1 MSSEETQI
9 VKATPRGGIP
19 INSLA
24 DAIEIARQTHKST
37 FFPRGMDT
45 PEKILVAIQMGMEFG
60 LQPSQAIRS
69 IVVINGMPSWK
80 GDSALGL
87 VRASGK
93 MRGFNTGH
101 EKNDKTPEESYV
113 WVESTRTD
121 DPTPRRHKFS
131 VSQAKRAGLWGKQG
145 PWSQYPDRMLYYR
158 ALGFHLRDVYPDV
171 LCGMTIA
178 EEASDIPSTE
188 RIAPDAT
195 PPTQPDPLLDGV
207 IDGEVTEPT
216 TTSEE
221 PTNGTT

>member
-1 MSSEETQI
+1 MSSEYTKI
-9 VKATPRGGIP
+9 VKVTQRGNIP

-24 DAIEIARQTHKST
+24 DAIEMSGRMAKSGLV
-37 FFPRGMDT
+37 PRGMDS

-60 LQPSQAIRS
+60 LAPLQAVRS
-69 IVVINGMPSWK
+69 LVVINGMPTWK

-93 MRGFNTGH
+93 MRGFNTGQ
-101 EKNDKTPEESYV
+101 EKNGEDSCV
-113 WVESTRTD
+113 WVESSRSD
-121 DPTPRRHKFS
+121 DPTVRRHEFS
-131 VSQAKRAGLWGKQG
+131 IAKAKRAGLWGKTG

-178 EEASDIPSTE
+178 EEAIDIPSTE
-188 RIAPDAT
+188 RTAPDAT
-195 PPTQPDPLLDGV
+195 PPTQLDPLLDGV
-207 IDGEVTEPT
+207 IEGEVTEPT

-221 PTNGTT
+221 PTNGAA